1 MAIDQ
6 EIQSKVD
13 AYRGNPQQLM
23 QRYQQNQQLVDL
35 LALQKLKSEKEAAAR
50 DMQLQMQQ
58 QPQTIKQ
65 QREAELLNMTKQE
78 MMQQTQ
84 GVLQQRQAQ
93 QQQNLQQVAQ
103 QGLGALANQRPAA
116 PQGAPQGQLMPRMAQ
131 GGIVS
136 FQPGGSVG
144 GRITFDQ
151 WRRMSRGER
160 QRAGLPVSEIG
171 GQMYF
176 NRFGVGLGLNDPQT
190 GERIQREPSPDSG
203 GRNQGGLNSMG
214 GLYGVSQEEIDAY
227 RALRRGQGSRTVRA
241 MSDEEIARRIAA
253 ERGPGT
259 VPMTPGQARRAARTG
274 AQPDISDIGRPAGV
288 PEDYE
293 PGTIAQF
300 GPQGARPQPLPE
312 GVSLR
317 GLDQPPRGAMSMMGQ
332 GPMSTT
338 AAMQPARG
346 GVAALLGEQAQPQM
360 SVPEGGIPTVTEQ
373 PPAEPTFAEQ
383 AQGITD
389 NMRTSIPRDGMGIGG
404 GGADAAMQRGFATAD
419 AYTGRAEKAGRYA
432 DMEAELR
439 ALDAEQYDPRQERRD
454 QLLAFLAG
462 TANTTNFGSTMAGG
476 TLASLNMREKQKAG
490 RRERLKDIFDMAER
504 GMTLDST
511 LASGGLELGRTMY
524 SEAMQNQ
531 RTALTATSNM
541 DIAELQ
547 AEVRRGELEYN
558 RLKDDR
564 TFGLQE
570 RELEIEEVRNG
581 VLGRQA
587 DAENSTRALTAALNG
602 LQIVQEQELAVY
614 KRVANNSQLPALQ
627 EQLLFA
633 TRDADR
639 SRIQSEIAAEEAR
652 VAVRAEKAFDE
663 MNGVEVRDMLAARVL
678 ELTGIG
684 ATMLSMEDIAGTKKL
699 GGE

>member
-103 QGLGALANQRPAA
+103 QGLGALAQQRP
-116 PQGAPQGQLMPRMAQ
+116 PMPQGQPMPKMAA
-131 GGIVS
+131 GGIVA
-136 FQPGGSVG
+136 FK
-144 GRITFDQ
+144 
-151 WRRMSRGER
+151 E
-160 QRAGLPVSEIG
+160 
-171 GQMYF
+171 
-176 NRFGVGLGLNDPQT
+176 
-190 GERIQREPSPDSG
+190 
-203 GRNQGGLNSMG
+203 GGLSSMG

-227 RALRRGQGSRTVRA
+227 RASRRGQGSRTVRA

-259 VPMTPGQARRAARTG
+259 VPMTPGEARRAARTG
-274 AQPDISDIGRPAGV
+274 AQPNISDIGRPAGV

-300 GPQGARPQPLPE
+300 GPEGARPRPLPE

-338 AAMQPARG
+338 AAMQPPRG

-432 DMEAELR
+432 DMEAEMR
-439 ALDAEQYDPRQERRD
+439 ALDAEQYDPREERRD
-454 QLLAFLAG
+454 QLKAFLAG

-490 RRERLKDIFDMAER
+490 RRKRLQDIFEMAER

-511 LASGGLELGRTMY
+511 LSSGGLDLGRTMY

-531 RTALTATSNM
+531 RTALTASSNM

-558 RLKDDR
+558 RLKDDQR
-564 TFGLQE
+564 FGLDE
-570 RELEIEEVRNG
+570 RKLEIDEVRNG

>member
-93 QQQNLQQVAQ
+93 QQKNMQQVAQ
-103 QGLGALANQRPAA
+103 QGLGALANQRPPA
-116 PQGAPQGQLMPRMAQ
+116 PQGAPQGQPMPKMAA
-131 GGIVS
+131 GGIVA
-136 FQPGGSVG
+136 FK
-144 GRITFDQ
+144 
-151 WRRMSRGER
+151 E
-160 QRAGLPVSEIG
+160 
-171 GQMYF
+171 
-176 NRFGVGLGLNDPQT
+176 
-190 GERIQREPSPDSG
+190 
-203 GRNQGGLNSMG
+203 GGLNSMG

-227 RALRRGQGSRTVRA
+227 RASRRGQGSRTVRA

-259 VPMTPGQARRAARTG
+259 VPMTPVEARRAARTG

-300 GPQGARPQPLPE
+300 GPEGARPRPLPE

-317 GLDQPPRGAMSMMGQ
+317 GLDQPPQGAMSMMGQ

-338 AAMQPARG
+338 AAMQPPRG

-360 SVPEGGIPTVTEQ
+360 SVPEGGIPTVTGQ

-383 AQGITD
+383 AQGIAD

-432 DMEAELR
+432 DMEAEMR
-439 ALDAEQYDPRQERRD
+439 ALDAEQYDPREERRD
-454 QLLAFLAG
+454 QLKAFLAG

-490 RRERLKDIFDMAER
+490 RRERLKDIFEMAER

-531 RTALTATSNM
+531 RSALSAAASMRT
-541 DIAELQ
+541 AELQ
-547 AEVRRGELEYN
+547 AEVRRAELEYN

-564 TFGLQE
+564 SFGLQE
-570 RELEIEEVRNG
+570 SELAIEQARNEAMAA
-581 VLGRQA
+581 QSA
-587 DAENSTRALTAALNG
+587 AENDTRRFGAVSLALDRI
-602 LQIVQEQELAVY
+602 QDQENKVRGYVVE
-614 KRVANNSQLPALQ
+614 NSQLPALQ
-627 EQLLFA
+627 DSLLMA
-633 TRDADR
+633 VDEDEAA
-639 SRIQSEIAAEEAR
+639 RIEAAIAAEEAR
-652 VAVRAEKAFDE
+652 VNIQAESIFDQ
-663 MNGVEVRDMLAARVL
+663 MGGVEARDLLAA
-678 ELTGIG
+678 ELLSFTGTG
-684 ATMLSMEDIAGTKKL
+684 ANINMLSMEDVAGI
-699 GGE
+699 EREAE